1 MKEIYSI
8 LIFTFLFL
16 ATGKA
21 NNPLTISP
29 VTKKTTKEVARLENE
44 NIKISFVTCKRQGKK
59 SLSPVIEVK
68 TATGW
73 YKAPMDA
80 SSESYQVL
88 RADKS
93 LEMGLYSWMHPKW
106 KESESVV
113 EKSNNGFTKIVWKA
127 GDNQE
132 AIIKKAKQDGEN
144 RVILEFYPFGNGE
157 LKAVWE
163 LHANDKTVKVDLQF
177 IPNDDAQ
184 YSLGYFLFKS
194 NPIEEVENLLMPMLV
209 QQRAFPKENYTQLQA
224 AAPTPLSLMQTTT
237 DGQTLSWG
245 VSGEPTQIPF
255 EFPIPIKSHYGLHIK
270 NDKGEVQP
278 SIFGPLLGTNQAKV
292 DAGKTL
298 KFSFRL
304 FIQPGEWYTTYRD
317 IADKVFGWYDYRKNG
332 PVSMT
337 QSVYNMIDLYKDDEF
352 GGWWDRAKT
361 NYQIESINGSTQ
373 SSPISIVSL
382 YRLTGDSD
390 LFRRRTLPTI
400 EFVLSRDNPHFS
412 PEPKNTGAYPRGHM
426 NGPVDIFGSTVYAGL
441 WEMMNYRTPFLKDIA
456 FPQGK
461 IDVTT
466 TQQNFA
472 THLQPFDDWLGKY
485 LFANDKAALDTAI
498 AMADKYIAEVIN
510 TPSYRVVGLL
520 NFWLTAY
527 TPDWEGLLRL
537 YEVTGEQRFL
547 NAAVKGAKI
556 LMTGMWT
563 QPMPRDTTIN
573 IHKGGYVHGDKMDR
587 WLHKGEEKFRLG
599 FPRKEGDV
607 KEKIVP
613 EWLVSQVGMGFET
626 PMTYTYKD
634 NGGRMIPEAN
644 WAGNFLRLAL
654 YTGDKQFE
662 TYARN
667 AAIGRMGNYGGYQYT
682 DFTDLL
688 QDPRYPYQGP
698 DISFVYYHHIPV
710 HISWTIDYL
719 VSEAK
724 LNSNGAINFPGLR
737 QFGYAYFDN
746 MVYGHVPGEIFGQKD
761 VWLWFDKNLVD
772 IDNNQIN
779 YLTAHTKDKFYL
791 IMSNES
797 QEEQQ
802 VKVHFNADKIT
813 KGKETFDKAT
823 VLTEN
828 NMALPLKNN
837 TGTIEIAPRGFTVF
851 EIKDLDIEVVT
862 HKKYEEPQ
870 IGNEPYYV
878 EIDCKDSTQVRA
890 TSIQLMPGAWQA
902 YVYSTAESKT
912 LEKIIL
918 SWKTD
923 NDKGKVVDIDYP
935 YEFSVPVAA
944 GVNKFVFTVEIVKKN
959 GEIIKTKEATIGVV
973 K

>member
-1 MKEIYSI
+1 MKTIFSI
-8 LIFTFLFL
+8 LIFTFLVL
-16 ATGKA
+16 ASGNA
-21 NNPLTISP
+21 NNQLTISP
-29 VTKKTTKEVARLENE
+29 VTKIATKKLASLENE
-44 NIKISFVTCKRQGKK
+44 NIRISFVTCKRQRLN
-59 SLSPVIEVK
+59 SISPIFEVK
-68 TATGW
+68 TAKGW
-73 YKAPMDA
+73 YKAPIDA

-93 LEMGLYSWMHPKW
+93 LEMGLHMWMHPKW

-113 EKSNNGFTKIVWKA
+113 EKSNNGFTKVVWKA
-127 GDNQE
+127 GENHE
-132 AIIKKAKQDGEN
+132 AIIKNAKQDGKN
-144 RVILEFYPFGNGE
+144 RVILEFYPLENGE
-157 LKAVWE
+157 LKAIWE
-163 LHANDKTVKVDLQF
+163 LQANDKTLKVDLQF

-194 NPIEEVENLLMPMLV
+194 NPIEEVEELLMPMLV

-224 AAPTPLSLMQTTT
+224 AAPTPISLMQTTT

-255 EFPIPIKSHYGLHIK
+255 EFPIPIKSHYGLHIR

-304 FIQPGEWYTTYRD
+304 FIQPGDWYSTYRD
-317 IADKVFGWYDYRKNG
+317 IADNVFGWYDYRKNG

-337 QSVYNMIDLYKDDEF
+337 QSVYNMIDLYMDDEF
-352 GGWWDRAKT
+352 GGWWDRAKA

-382 YRLTGDSD
+382 YRLTGDSE
-390 LFRRRTLPTI
+390 LYRLRTLPTI
-400 EFVLSRDNPHFS
+400 EFVISRDNPHFS
-412 PEPKNTGAYPRGHM
+412 PEPENTGAYARGHM

-441 WEMMNYRTPFLKDIA
+441 WEMMNYRTPYLKDIA
-456 FPQGK
+456 FPQGE

-485 LFANDKAALDTAI
+485 LFANDEAALDTAI
-498 AMADKYIAEVIN
+498 AMADKYITEVIN
-510 TPSYRVVGLL
+510 IPSDKVVGLL

-527 TPDWEGLLRL
+527 TPNWEGLLRI

-547 NAAVKGAKI
+547 DAAVKGAKI

-563 QPMPRDTTIN
+563 QPMPRDTTIT

-634 NGGRMIPEAN
+634 GGGRMIPEAN

-724 LNSNGAINFPGLR
+724 LNSKGAVNFPGLR

-746 MVYGHVPGEIFGQKD
+746 MVYGHAPGEIFGQKD

-779 YLTAHTKDKFYL
+779 YLTAHTKDKFYM

-802 VKVHFNADKIT
+802 VKVHFNAEKIT
-813 KGKETFDKAT
+813 KGKENFDNAT

-837 TGTIEIAPRGFTVF
+837 TGTIEIAPRGFTVL
-851 EIKDLDIEVVT
+851 EINDLDIEVVT
-862 HKKYEEPQ
+862 HKKYEKPQ

-878 EIDCKDSTQVRA
+878 EIECEDSTFVRA
-890 TSIQLMPGAWQA
+890 TSIQLIPGAWQA
-902 YVYSTAESKT
+902 YIYSTAESKT
-912 LEKIIL
+912 LEKITL

-923 NDKGKVVDIDYP
+923 NDKGTVVDTDYP

-944 GVNKFVFTVEIVKKN
+944 GESKFSFTVKKTKKN
-959 GEIIKTKEATIGVV
+959 GEIIRTKEATIEVV